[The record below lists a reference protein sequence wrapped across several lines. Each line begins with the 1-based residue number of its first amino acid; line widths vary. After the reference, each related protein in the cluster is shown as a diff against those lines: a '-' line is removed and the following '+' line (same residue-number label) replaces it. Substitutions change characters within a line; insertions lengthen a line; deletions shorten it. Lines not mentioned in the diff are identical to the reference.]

1 MFGQWP
7 PSTGFCALVP
17 LVQLFQQG
25 TAAQTCGRNNLC
37 MVSRSTPANGKFYL
51 YYWGLRSKWSTGK
64 KVENNFYSKY
74 ILFELIWCHVNH
86 CTLITTRQKCFK
98 LLCYRYLLFFSL
110 SSSSLSSSSLSPHHN
125 SGAIFLDVPKAVTEL
140 NYVPSNAMV
149 TQLRCISLWA
159 DQKWK

>member
-1 MFGQWP
+1 MWWQTHHPPMFGQWP

-51 YYWGLRSKWSTGK
+51 YYSGLRSKWSTGK

-74 ILFELIWCHVNH
+74 ILFELIWWNVNH

-98 LLCYRYLLFFSL
+98 LLCYRYLLFFS
-110 SSSSLSSSSLSPHHN
+110 SYHHHCLHHHYHH
-125 SGAIFLDVPKAVTEL
+125 IIIL
-140 NYVPSNAMV
+140 VPSSRMY
-149 TQLRCISLWA
+149 LRLWQSWTMSHQMPWWHNW
-159 DQKWK
+159 DV